1 MDNQGRMQASRTV
14 LPFLLALLLPPLFPL
29 FLLSLVPVFLGGEPA
44 ILKSDV
50 ERDLCALDADG
61 SAEILVA
68 GDSRARYNIDP
79 SVLERETGLRSV
91 NIGNVLP
98 LGGDLS
104 TLVKV
109 LRRNPAALAG
119 HPVLIAS
126 VTLEGINDMGYAN
139 AAVTD
144 LFEWTP
150 RDHLRAALRHRQR
163 YLIYFTH
170 VFLPSI
176 KTLLIHKWKG
186 EMFRCGQGVYIP
198 PGLLRD
204 KGFEGQTGRKSS
216 QDLWAWPRAEAD
228 YLIDGGRR
236 RSFEAALRWLSTCP
250 AGRVVVV
257 NGPMDTAWLRATDG
271 PVPLAALERF
281 QGILADAAK
290 RYPGM
295 TFLDWYPDGVPGLEA
310 EAHFNDQLHLNR
322 EGAEILTRHLAQSLG
337 NASARSSPNCPRYP
351 RLPGP

>member
-1 MDNQGRMQASRTV
+1 MAPSRTV
-14 LPFLLALLLPPLFPL
+14 LLFLTALLLPPLFPV
-29 FLLSLVPVFLGGEPA
+29 FLLSLVPVFLSGEPA

-50 ERDLCALDADG
+50 ERDLCALDAEG

-79 SVLERETGLRSV
+79 SVLERETGRRCV

-98 LGGDLS
+98 LGGDVS

-109 LRRNPAALAG
+109 LRRNPSALAG
-119 HPVLIAS
+119 HPVLIVS

-139 AAVTD
+139 AAVAS

-163 YLIYFTH
+163 YLIYFTN

-186 EMFRCGQGVYIP
+186 EMFRCGKDVYIP
-198 PGLLRD
+198 PRLLRD
-204 KGFEGQTGRKSS
+204 KGFEGQTGRKAP
-216 QDLWAWPRAEAD
+216 QDLWAWPRVEED

-236 RSFEAALRWLSTCP
+236 RSFEAAVRWLSTCP

-257 NGPMDTAWLRATDG
+257 NGPMDTAWLRASDG
-271 PVPLAALERF
+271 PVPLAALDRF

-295 TFLDWYPDGVPGLEA
+295 TFLDWYPDGVPGLEP

-322 EGAEILTRHLAQSLG
+322 EGAEIFSRYLAEALMAAG
-337 NASARSSPNCPRYP
+337 AVPRNP
-351 RLPGP
+351 SR

>member
-1 MDNQGRMQASRTV
+1 VR
-14 LPFLLALLLPPLFPL
+14 P
-29 FLLSLVPVFLGGEPA
+29 
-44 ILKSDV
+44 
-50 ERDLCALDADG
+50 DG
-61 SAEILVA
+61 SAGILVA

-79 SVLERETGLRSV
+79 AVLERETGRRCV

-104 TLVKV
+104 TLVKA
-109 LRRNPAALAG
+109 LRRNPAALAS
-119 HPVLIAS
+119 HPILIVS

-139 AAVTD
+139 AAVTN

-163 YLIYFTH
+163 YLIHFTN

-186 EMFRCGQGVYIP
+186 RMFRCGGDIYVP
-198 PGLLRD
+198 PRLLRD
-204 KGFEGQTGRKSS
+204 RGFEAQTGRKAP
-216 QDLWAWPRAEAD
+216 QDLWVWPRVAED

-236 RSFEAALRWLSTCP
+236 RSFESALRWLSTCP

-271 PVPLAALERF
+271 PVPLAALDRF
-281 QGILADAAK
+281 QGILAGAAK

-295 TFLDWYPDGVPGLEA
+295 TFLDWYPDGVPGLET
-310 EAHFNDQLHLNR
+310 ETHFNDQLHLNR
-322 EGAEILTRHLAQSLG
+322 EGAEIFSRYLAKSLAEASG
-337 NASARSSPNCPRYP
+337 NPSR
-351 RLPGP
+351 